1 MTLTRLQIFD
11 YLCSLRKSLELKSAT
26 PPVLLRPSP
35 CCGGTRHPELGGA
48 KLQEL
53 YDFLADVSPAINC
66 QSEDH

>member
-1 MTLTRLQIFD
+1 MD
-11 YLCSLRKSLELKSAT
+11 AAPNCLELKSTT
-26 PPVLLRPSP
+26 PNVLLRPSP
-35 CCGGTRHPELGGA
+35 CCGGTRHPELGA